1 MVWTNLIPIYLFGD
15 LVVNLME
22 IAAKY
27 LLYYSEEDVMFLMEK
42 MRKILYSGVNMKKH
56 M

>member
-1 MVWTNLIPIYLFGD
+1 MVRTNLIPPYLFGD

-22 IAAKY
+22 IVVKY
-27 LLYYSEEDVMFLMEK
+27 LLYYSKEDVMFLMEK
-42 MRKILYSGVNMKKH
+42 LRKFLYSGVNMKKH

>member
-1 MVWTNLIPIYLFGD
+1 MPLYLFGNI
-15 LVVNLME
+15 VVNLME

-27 LLYYSEEDVMFLMEK
+27 LLYYSKEDVMFLMEK
-42 MRKILYSGVNMKKH
+42 MWKVLYSGVNMKKH